1 MAVGIPLIVLLLM
14 QRGLALQRTREKEHL
29 RHGKSKDS
37 ARHARKVL
45 FHLSRNY
52 LFFIVLVMSKQLQIT
67 HINSRRSQGLAV
79 WYGSAV
85 AAQQ

>member
-37 ARHARKVL
+37 ARHVKDKFL
-45 FHLSRNY
+45 FSSKSEWLSGLGRY
-52 LFFIVLVMSKQLQIT
+52 LYDDETV
-67 HINSRRSQGLAV
+67 
-79 WYGSAV
+79 GSNPGTKFCNF
-85 AAQQ
+85 

>member
-1 MAVGIPLIVLLLM
+1 M
-14 QRGLALQRTREKEHL
+14 
-29 RHGKSKDS
+29 
-37 ARHARKVL
+37 L
-45 FHLSRNY
+45 FIY
-52 LFFIVLVMSKQLQIT
+52 FFFIVLVMSKQLQIT